1 MAGVPMRAGDPLVL
15 NVQLHN
21 PTDRS
26 YRGVTVRLVLAYTT
40 RRPDLEVHGFRID
53 VMFPTGYM
61 VFDLP
66 PGRSVWTWEGS
77 PGFEGRVFALTGHVH
92 RYAEWIVLE
101 DVTERR
107 ELYRAEPTMSASGA
121 IVEMPVR
128 LLSWGRGYVMRPS
141 HRYRLTASYFNPT
154 DQPIVAGGVA
164 NVGGIYAPED
174 DLPPLERTGTAYSRN
189 LSVAPVECGSTTSL
203 GAQLAPLPAAP

>member
-1 MAGVPMRAGDPLVL
+1 
-15 NVQLHN
+15 
-21 PTDRS
+21 
-26 YRGVTVRLVLAYTT
+26 
-40 RRPDLEVHGFRID
+40 
-53 VMFPTGYM
+53 
-61 VFDLP
+61 
-66 PGRSVWTWEGS
+66 
-77 PGFEGRVFALTGHVH
+77 VH

-107 ELYRAEPTMSASGA
+107 ELYRAEPTRSASGA

-128 LLSWGRGYVMRPS
+128 LLSLGRGYVMRPS